1 MSLSSVFKSAFAVS
15 LLFVSS
21 LCFAQASFTEGGL
34 SGQWYNPSRDGEGLF
49 VEIVDT
55 ANGQQISVAW
65 FTYDLNGFQMWLVGN
80 VVLEGNPTSV
90 TIPVV
95 VTNGPKF
102 GQDYDMADLNRVS
115 WGTLTLAFPDCNSG
129 VLSYASSAAGFG
141 SGAINL
147 TRLTNLTQVRCTD
160 APPPV
165 AGLTPGRWIG
175 SGVCLFVAQDGR
187 SLTAKNSTCDSGRS
201 VDTDI
206 ENLVDDQGGL
216 CDVEVETRATI
227 AIVDGSFSFSANGES
242 IVGTFTSETS
252 ANGMAQEVESTTCTG
267 PWTVSPDPAQ

>member
-1 MSLSSVFKSAFAVS
+1 MKFRKPIQSTVAVIA
-15 LLFVSS
+15 LLISS
-21 LCFAQASFTEGGL
+21 LCFAQASITEGGV
-34 SGQWYNPSRDGEGLF
+34 SGQFYNAGRDGEGLF

-55 ANGQQISVAW
+55 SNGGQQISVAW
-65 FTYDLNGFQMWLVGN
+65 FTYDLDGFQMWLVGN
-80 VVLEGNPTSV
+80 IVLEGDPTTV

-115 WGTLTLAFPDCNSG
+115 WGTLTLTFPDCNSA
-129 VLSYASSAAGFG
+129 VLSYASSAPGFG

-160 APPPV
+160 VPPPV

-187 SLTAKNSTCDSGRS
+187 SLTSENSTCDSGRS

-206 ENLVDDQGGL
+206 ENLVDDQGGS

-227 AIVDGSFSFSANGES
+227 AIIDGSFAYSQGGES
-242 IVGTFTSETS
+242 IVGTFTSGTS
-252 ANGMAQEVESTTCTG
+252 ATGIAQEVENTTCTG
-267 PWTVSPDPAQ
+267 PWTVSPDP